1 MYTKHI
7 EGSLEGLDGSD
18 AIYNGGNPN
27 TLHIYS
33 NNPLCN
39 PNKLML
45 DARGPNSTTIF
56 NIELYNKDFVS
67 SADNFLRF
75 NIKNNSNFEWKNIFL
90 GDANDSNDIIA
101 DVKYIISS
109 DGRTYADGTPYG
121 DFQLPNLVNVSAG
134 TIYDKRK
141 IKFFNHADLNRDKKV
156 NFQDFAIFANNWQ
169 RTGIVKGSDPN
180 SLNDYADIQNTYD
193 INGVMTSYGDG
204 KVDNADLSEFVVE
217 WLWNKDDPNTW

>member
-1 MYTKHI
+1 MIGVVVLMSYNQGLEKILASSIIFVGSLVGSANAGEIKIINWSNQVIGSSMYTKHI

-75 NIKNNSNFEWKNIFL
+75 NIKNNSNFEWKNIL
-90 GDANDSNDIIA
+90 LCLK
-101 DVKYIISS
+101 KY
-109 DGRTYADGTPYG
+109 
-121 DFQLPNLVNVSAG
+121 
-134 TIYDKRK
+134 
-141 IKFFNHADLNRDKKV
+141 
-156 NFQDFAIFANNWQ
+156 
-169 RTGIVKGSDPN
+169 
-180 SLNDYADIQNTYD
+180 
-193 INGVMTSYGDG
+193 
-204 KVDNADLSEFVVE
+204 
-217 WLWNKDDPNTW
+217 